1 MTLDKDDPETGLN
14 PQEPQYSGWRVDPD
28 SARNFRQEIH
38 REERELLRKNQEEHE
53 ELRLRVA
60 RLEHNESKR
69 EPVIDA
75 AATMVAASRFVKAV
89 IVIIAVLLS
98 VITGAIQ
105 LFDKWVQK

>member
-1 MTLDKDDPETGLN
+1 MTLDKDVSATELN
-14 PQEPQYSGWRVDPD
+14 PQEPQYSGWRMDAD
-28 SARNFRQEIH
+28 SARNFRQEIQ

-60 RLEHNESKR
+60 KLELNEEKR
-69 EPVIDA
+69 APVMA
-75 AATMVAASRFVKAV
+75 AASDMVAASRFVKAM

-105 LFDKWVQK
+105 LFDRWSSK

>member
-1 MTLDKDDPETGLN
+1 MTLNKDDPETGLN
-14 PQEPQYSGWRVDPD
+14 PQEPQYSGWRMDAD

-69 EPVIDA
+69 APVIDA
-75 AATMVAASRFVKAV
+75 ASDMVAASRFVKAV